1 MDEVLSPL
9 LGSLR
14 AIRRSISSSVFNPI
28 QRPVGQAPQVDP
40 ATTNLISQNSLVLS
54 SVSQKLDGISQQMQ
68 SLNSSLIGIKENLAV
83 SETLEKRR
91 ESAKQNRERILAEQG
106 LRQGKEDALEK
117 NIQNSLTAPVQRIS
131 GKTRGALSSLTSF
144 FGFLTA
150 GWLTKTS
157 IDLLK
162 ARSDGNTE
170 RFEQLKTN
178 LTRGLVAI
186 GATLTALSLGVG
198 KNLFFTLSKLG
209 TTLSRAALGGVLAF
223 KIEILR
229 QALVRLFNLDGP
241 KTQKEKGRQNII
253 TAIIAGFGLLAD
265 RLVGLFNR
273 NVSGVATGLFEQ
285 IGNFLKKQFTKFG
298 IGGPVITTTG
308 GKTLQSV
315 LGRILGFLKNN
326 FAFAF
331 ANFVYNLTVLQK
343 SAVEA
348 FQDLATFL
356 ASLSFARYVL
366 RRFKPPKGASNSIW
380 YTLTLF
386 AIASYADSTFK
397 NIIDDFLGGRKPEE
411 RAMGGPVNEGETY
424 LVGERGPE
432 LFTPDRSGRIIA
444 NDMIE
449 AMKTDQTQ
457 LRSAIASLDENN
469 LPPNILTFPIASTGS
484 GATINTPPSRMM
496 ASNVIPEILF
506 NENNIHNVHALAM
519 YGVNV

>member
-9 LGSLR
+9 IGSLR
-14 AIRRSISSSVFNPI
+14 AIRRSISSSVLNPI

-198 KNLFFTLSKLG
+198 KNLFFVLSKIGL
-209 TTLSRAALGGVLAF
+209 TLSRAALGGVLAF
-223 KIEILR
+223 KVDILR
-229 QALVRLFNLDGP
+229 RALVRLFDLEG
-241 KTQKEKGRQNII
+241 KTPQSRGKQSII
-253 TAIIAGFGLLAD
+253 TAITLGIGLLAD
-265 RLVGLFNR
+265 KITAAFTKNITG
-273 NVSGVATGLFEQ
+273 VSTGLFE
-285 IGNFLKKQFTKFG
+285 LLRKQFTKLTG
-298 IGGPVITTTG
+298 IGGPTITSSG
-308 GKTLQSV
+308 GKVLQS
-315 LGRILGFLKNN
+315 ILGKAVGIFKGTIIPGFARFVIEVRLANKS
-326 FAFAF
+326 FGEAFESVTAFVASLAFARTI
-331 ANFVYNLTVLQK
+331 LKQ
-343 SAVEA
+343 
-348 FQDLATFL
+348 
-356 ASLSFARYVL
+356 
-366 RRFKPPKGASNSIW
+366 FKFPKGAEKRGW
-380 YTLTLF
+380 FAVTAL
-386 AIASYADSTFK
+386 AIAGLNEGTFSA
-397 NIIDDFLGGRKPEE
+397 IIDDILKRIGVKERDNA

-469 LPPNILTFPIASTGS
+469 LPPNILTFPITSTGS

-506 NENNIHNVHALAM
+506 NDNNIHNVHALAM
-519 YGVNV
+519 YGVKV